1 MGVILKL
8 LAFGKRNSF
17 RLGACVAV
25 LMLVGSY
32 SNIRMLQDAAEV
44 SSKLPAQ
51 PAPQTSDVAQKY
63 AATQRA
69 AVAEGQSASST
80 VGVNGDATMA
90 GGAVPSSISVEQ
102 AVATLVTAKLD
113 LVAGKLTR
121 TIRTGAGAK
130 TVLKAKLL
138 AKLTEAEAFAPHQ
151 TREQWCK
158 AILASPH
165 ENRWHAGQFVQDHV
179 LWASVFGM
187 EQDFVRRTFVD
198 LASNEWKSLSNTF
211 FFEACLGWSGVCI
224 EPDPDLAQD
233 LRDHRQC
240 SVVQTCITE
249 RAREVVFSSSSHRG
263 KSDRGTAHI
272 ETATTKHA
280 NDVSMKCLSLGDVI
294 AQQREVL
301 KQSGGSGSV
310 HIDFLSL
317 DIEGFEAGALR
328 GVDWNATQIDVVLV
342 EDKLAGL
349 VLGGRP
355 ASPVAHLLQAVGFK
369 HAMQVAE
376 DHVYVHAKAPAS
388 FLVGVNKYLQH
399 ITNPCISRGQ
409 PVCSPIC
416 TCGGSANAP
425 VDGSG
430 VGTAVPAVPV
440 SSGGW

>member
-1 MGVILKL
+1 MVNISRL
-8 LAFGKRNSF
+8 LVFGKRNSK
-17 RLGACVAV
+17 LGAFVAV
-25 LMLVGSY
+25 LILVASY
-32 SNIRMLQDAAEV
+32 SNLRML
-44 SSKLPAQ
+44 P
-51 PAPQTSDVAQKY
+51 
-63 AATQRA
+63 AAT
-69 AVAEGQSASST
+69 GPKP
-80 VGVNGDATMA
+80 G
-90 GGAVPSSISVEQ
+90 
-102 AVATLVTAKLD
+102 
-113 LVAGKLTR
+113 
-121 TIRTGAGAK
+121 
-130 TVLKAKLL
+130 
-138 AKLTEAEAFAPHQ
+138 AFAPLEIN
-151 TREQWCK
+151 EQWCK
-158 AILASPH
+158 TMLASPH
-165 ENRWHAGQFVQDHV
+165 DVGPYPAQFKQDYV

-249 RAREVVFSSSSHRG
+249 RAREVVFSSSSNLK

-272 ETATTKHA
+272 AAATTKGA
-280 NDVSMKCLSLGDVI
+280 NAVSMKCLSLGDVI

-301 KQSGGSGSV
+301 KQTGGSGPV

-317 DIEGFEAGALR
+317 DIEGFEAEALR

-342 EDKLAGL
+342 EDKLAGT
-349 VLGGRP
+349 GSSP
-355 ASPVAHLLQAVGFK
+355 ASPVAQLLQSLGFK
-369 HAMQVAE
+369 HAMQVAD

-409 PVCSPIC
+409 PVCSPMC
-416 TCGGSANAP
+416 TCGGSADRP

-440 SSGGW
+440 PSAGWW